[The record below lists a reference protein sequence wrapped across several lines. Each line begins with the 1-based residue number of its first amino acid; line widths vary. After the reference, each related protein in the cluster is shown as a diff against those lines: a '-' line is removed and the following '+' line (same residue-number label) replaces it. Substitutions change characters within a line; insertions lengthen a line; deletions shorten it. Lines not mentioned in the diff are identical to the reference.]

1 MSSSKAFSEMLPA
14 SGQQSMDDFAI
25 LEDENMRMRMEIEE
39 MERVFSQTDNQF
51 FQASKDAM
59 EMESQFSEYQLRA
72 DAEIA

>member
-1 MSSSKAFSEMLPA
+1 
-14 SGQQSMDDFAI
+14 
-25 LEDENMRMRMEIEE
+25 MRMRMEIEE

-72 DAEIA
+72 DAEIAQLTKVVELKEAELFKLQGKLE